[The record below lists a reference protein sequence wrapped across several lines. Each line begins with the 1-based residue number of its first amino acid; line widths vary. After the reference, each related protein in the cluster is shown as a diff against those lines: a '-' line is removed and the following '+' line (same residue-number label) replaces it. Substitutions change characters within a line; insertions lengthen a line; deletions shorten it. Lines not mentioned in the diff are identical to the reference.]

1 MKQMKT
7 KKIAAGIL
15 SAAVLTISAAGVFA
29 ASDVPLQTGTDRG
42 QIVPIS
48 MMIDAQNQLFYRQF
62 RGTVREI
69 SDHWSI
75 EGAKYISLE
84 SSSGE
89 PANVIADK
97 STYVFDNERIDVGS
111 EITVYYDANAMMIM
125 IYPPQ
130 YKAEVIVVEND
141 SRNVKVDLFDE
152 ELVSAD
158 GMLKLMNISD
168 VKDIVDEDG
177 SAYKGELKGKVLAA
191 VYTISTKSIPAQTT
205 PEKIVVLDRL
215 ADAVQQPEEAADT
228 STVSVSGSDV
238 YVNGSKIAAP
248 GAFVSS
254 AGVQMIPLRAAA
266 EAMGFEV
273 IWNSADRSVSIGSD
287 IRLKVGEDSF
297 TVNGAKV
304 MMAEASL
311 IIDGR
316 TFVPA
321 DFFES
326 VK

>member
-1 MKQMKT
+1 MKSR
-7 KKIAAGIL
+7 KIAAGIL
-15 SAAVLTISAAGVFA
+15 SAVVLTISAAGVFA
-29 ASDVPLQTGTDRG
+29 ASDESLQAVTDNG
-42 QIVPIS
+42 DIAPINL
-48 MMIDAQNQLFYRQF
+48 MTEVQDRLFYRQF

-69 SDHWSI
+69 TDHWSI
-75 EGAKYISLE
+75 EGAKFISLE

-89 PANVIADK
+89 PANIIADNN
-97 STYVFDNERIDVGS
+97 TYIFDNEKIEVGS
-111 EITVYYDANAMMIM
+111 EITAYYDANAMMIM

-205 PEKIVVLDRL
+205 PERVVVLDKS
-215 ADAVQQPEEAADT
+215 ADEVQLPEETADMAA
-228 STVSVSGSDV
+228 VSVSGSDV
-238 YVNGSKIAAP
+238 YVHGRKITAP
-248 GAFVSS
+248 DAFVSS
-254 AGVQMIPLRAAA
+254 SGVQMIPLRAAA
-266 EAMGFEV
+266 EAMGYEV
-273 IWNSADRSVSIGSD
+273 TWNGTDRSVSLGSS
-287 IRLKVGEDSF
+287 IRLKIGEDSF
-297 TVNGAKV
+297 SVDGATVK
-304 MMAEASL
+304 MSEASL

-316 TFVPA
+316 TFVPV
-321 DFFES
+321 DFFDS
-326 VK
+326 LK